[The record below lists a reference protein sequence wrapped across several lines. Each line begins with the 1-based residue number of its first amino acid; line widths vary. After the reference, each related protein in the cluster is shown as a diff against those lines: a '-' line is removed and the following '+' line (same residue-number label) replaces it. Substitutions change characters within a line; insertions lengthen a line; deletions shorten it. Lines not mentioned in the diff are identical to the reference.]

1 MSDRNTAKG
10 AATVAKSEFVIKP
23 GSNEISVTRVFDAPS
38 DLVFKAMTD
47 PDLIPRWW
55 GPRRYWTKVD
65 KMEAKSGGSW
75 RFING
80 DDAGNQHGFHG
91 VYHLVD
97 AAGPVIIQ
105 TFEWEGLPGHVA
117 LETMRLEDLG
127 GGKTRMVQESVFQTV
142 EDRDGAASSGM
153 QDGAAETHDRL
164 AEVVAELLKDKRNR

>member
-1 MSDRNTAKG
+1 MSDSKTGKG
-10 AATVAKSEFVIKP
+10 ATMAKSEFVIKP
-23 GSNEISVTRVFDAPS
+23 GTHNISVTRAFDAPR

-47 PDLIPRWW
+47 PDLIPKWW

-65 KMEAKSGGSW
+65 RMEARSGGSW

-80 DDAGNQHGFHG
+80 DSAGHEFGFHG

-97 AAGPVIIQ
+97 AADRVIIQ
-105 TFEWEGLPGHVA
+105 TFEWEGMPGHVA
-117 LETMRLEDLG
+117 LETMRLEDMG

-153 QDGAAETHDRL
+153 QEGAEETYDRL
-164 AEVVAELLKDKRNR
+164 AEVIAELSQGKH